1 MSTIPSRFAA
11 LGVPDELCTPLT
23 KAGIATPTPIQAAVI
38 ADALAGRDVC
48 GRAPTGSGKTLAFG
62 IPLVAR
68 LAPASK
74 RRPTA
79 LVLAP
84 TRELADQIASAL
96 RPLVRARGHAVV
108 AVYGG
113 VGYGPQRSAL
123 AAGAEL
129 VVACPGRLEDL
140 IATGDVVLDHVE
152 QVVIDEA
159 DRMADMGFLPA
170 VRRILAG
177 VRAPRQVQLFSATLN
192 GAVGKLV
199 AEVQSSPARHEV
211 GPLGPDIALAK
222 HVFWNVVRAE
232 RTTVA
237 AAAIRSMGSTI
248 VFCRTRHGADRLT
261 QQLVRG
267 GTTAAAIHG
276 GRSQP
281 QRDRALRA
289 FSRGEVGALVATDV
303 AARGV
308 HVDDVAGV
316 IHFDLPA
323 DGDTYVHRSGRTAR
337 AGAAGTVV
345 TFVDPAARR
354 DATALQREAGIDR
367 PITDVDYGDLVPVA
381 ARVAAAP
388 VTARLHEDR
397 AGRARGTVK
406 FFHRARGYGFIEH
419 AAGTDVF
426 VHQSNL
432 PEGVRID
439 GGEAIEFAVRAGRKG
454 PEAVDVRLVAG

>member
-1 MSTIPSRFAA
+1 M
-11 LGVPDELCTPLT
+11 
-23 KAGIATPTPIQAAVI
+23 
-38 ADALAGRDVC
+38 
-48 GRAPTGSGKTLAFG
+48 
-62 IPLVAR
+62 
-68 LAPASK
+68 
-74 RRPTA
+74 
-79 LVLAP
+79 
-84 TRELADQIASAL
+84 
-96 RPLVRARGHAVV
+96 
-108 AVYGG
+108 
-113 VGYGPQRSAL
+113 
-123 AAGAEL
+123 
-129 VVACPGRLEDL
+129 VACPGRLEDL
-140 IATGDVVLDHVE
+140 IATGDVMLDHVA

-211 GPLGPDIALAK
+211 GPLGPDIALAQ

-261 QQLVRG
+261 RQLVRG

-276 GRSQP
+276 GLSQP

-367 PITDVDYGDLVPVA
+367 PITEVDYGDLVPVA
-381 ARVAAAP
+381 PGVAAAP
-388 VTARLHEDR
+388 VTARLDADR

-419 AAGTDVF
+419 AAGSDVF

-439 GGEAIEFAVRAGRKG
+439 GGEARSSSPCALVARAPKPSTSDSSPADSSAARSFWAGSVTNAVLGG
-454 PEAVDVRLVAG
+454 HSLGSEAVPARGSPNVEGAHDNGSHELPSHGGRVASKASIAAAWASVMPMSSRPSSRR